1 MLACAEI
8 SGKIS
13 IDIGDI
19 SVTIGDISVKYRKY
33 QRYIG
38 YFDLNQIQRLELNHN
53 DFLTIK

>member
-1 MLACAEI
+1 MLACVEI

-33 QRYIG
+33 
-38 YFDLNQIQRLELNHN
+38 
-53 DFLTIK
+53 